1 MNQYV
6 KPAIKL
12 AGTSGAST
20 GSCAYNLTRD
30 DLELIAAIIG
40 DIDINKAFGMYESC
54 EVQVPIESYCKF
66 TSGELGASMAFSS

>member
-6 KPAIKL
+6 KPVIKL
-12 AGTSGAST
+12 AGTSGASS
-20 GSCAYNLTRD
+20 GSCAYNLTKD
-30 DLELIAAIIG
+30 DLELIAGIIG
-40 DIDINKAFGMYESC
+40 DIDVDKAFGMYEAC

>member
-12 AGTSGAST
+12 VETAGTSS
-20 GSCAYNLTRD
+20 GSCSYNIPKE
-30 DLELIAAIIG
+30 DLELIASIIG
-40 DIDINKAFGMYESC
+40 DVDIDKAFGMNEAC
-54 EVQVPIESYCKF
+54 EIQVPIDYYCKF